1 MTQKPAYYAYS
12 VVSHSTASGESQ
24 SRWTRIGAAFHNR
37 DSSVTVLLNAL
48 PVNARI
54 VLRVPDD
61 SQGESAEPT
70 RCADEILDG

>member
-1 MTQKPAYYAYS
+1 MSTKPAYVAYS
-12 VVSHSTASGESQ
+12 VVPTSAGSENSG
-24 SRWTRIGAAFHNR
+24 SRWTRIGAAFENR
-37 DSSVTVLLNAL
+37 DQSLTVLLNAL